1 VWGAKRPHNG
11 VHDVYGELTKRI
23 QKKTK
28 YLGRTVVHCR
38 RRVGDRG
45 GGGGGD
51 DGGGGGP

>member
-1 VWGAKRPHNG
+1 VWGAKHPHNG
-11 VHDVYGELTKRI
+11 VHDMYGEINAFKR
-23 QKKTK
+23 TM